1 MSDFP
6 MTTIA
11 NDKATKENNG
21 KIKLTKGQQEAVN
34 GLVEFI
40 NSPYDVSKSV
50 YGLTGPGGVGKT
62 FVTRQIVS
70 KCKLQPSLIKCCSP
84 THKACRVFSNA
95 VGLNVDTI
103 QSTFGFRLNLN
114 IEDFDYKDPA
124 FRPISTPKLDNIQL
138 LICDEASML
147 NASLVTYIINKC
159 MELSIKILFIG
170 DEAQLSPV
178 NERRSSAFYKCN
190 KVFRLTELIRQ
201 EEGNPI
207 IMLLDYLRHDIA
219 NCRNGSRKFLDYVAK
234 NIGQH
239 NYNLKGEGFSIIS
252 PKEFTS
258 LIQTKFNDEEYT
270 KNIEMYK
277 LIAYTNVCVTQW
289 NSFIRNNIIQD
300 CDKAVITKN
309 DLIMSYETIV
319 DEFNDIIINNSEEYI
334 IKDIVNYTNST
345 YGFKGFLIKF
355 QMVNGG
361 KITKPLFVIDHTDK
375 FTILQYVKVLN
386 ELVADAQK
394 ATGGTR
400 AAKWKEYYNFKK
412 QFLIA
417 TNIKQGEMI
426 KYKRDLD
433 YAFAIT
439 SHKSQGSTYDNV
451 FVDVNDMI
459 FTSTGSTYADYEQML
474 RRLYVACS
482 RARKELVLS
491 FGR

>member
-1 MSDFP
+1 
-6 MTTIA
+6 
-11 NDKATKENNG
+11 
-21 KIKLTKGQQEAVN
+21 
-34 GLVEFI
+34 
-40 NSPYDVSKSV
+40 
-50 YGLTGPGGVGKT
+50 
-62 FVTRQIVS
+62 
-70 KCKLQPSLIKCCSP
+70 
-84 THKACRVFSNA
+84 
-95 VGLNVDTI
+95 
-103 QSTFGFRLNLN
+103 
-114 IEDFDYKDPA
+114 
-124 FRPISTPKLDNIQL
+124 
-138 LICDEASML
+138 
-147 NASLVTYIINKC
+147 
-159 MELSIKILFIG
+159 
-170 DEAQLSPV
+170 
-178 NERRSSAFYKCN
+178 
-190 KVFRLTELIRQ
+190 
-201 EEGNPI
+201 
-207 IMLLDYLRHDIA
+207 
-219 NCRNGSRKFLDYVAK
+219 
-234 NIGQH
+234 
-239 NYNLKGEGFSIIS
+239 
-252 PKEFTS
+252 
-258 LIQTKFNDEEYT
+258 
-270 KNIEMYK
+270 
-277 LIAYTNVCVTQW
+277 
-289 NSFIRNNIIQD
+289 
-300 CDKAVITKN
+300 
-309 DLIMSYETIV
+309 MSYETIV

-417 TNIKQGEMI
+417 TNIKQADQI

>member
-1 MSDFP
+1 MSEFP
-6 MTTIA
+6 MDIIGK
-11 NDKATKENNG
+11 DKATKNNKG
-21 KIKLTKGQQEAVN
+21 QIKLTKGQEEAVR

-40 NSPYDVSKSV
+40 DAPYDKSRSV

-62 FVTRQIVS
+62 FVTRQIVA
-70 KCKLQPSLIKCCSP
+70 KCKLQPSVIKCTSP

-114 IEDFDYKDPA
+114 IENFDYKDPA
-124 FRPISTPKLDNIQL
+124 FQPISSPKLENIQL

-159 MELSIKILFIG
+159 QDLNIKILFIG

-178 NERRSSAFYKCN
+178 NETRSSAFYKCN
-190 KVFRLTELIRQ
+190 KVFRLTEIIRQ
-201 EEGNPI
+201 GEGNPI
-207 IMLLDYLRHDIA
+207 LILLDLLRYDIA
-219 NCRNGSRKFLDYVAK
+219 NCKKGSRKFIDYISK
-234 NIGQH
+234 HIGEH
-239 NYNLKGEGFSIIS
+239 TYNSSGEGFSIIS
-252 PKEFTS
+252 PRTFTAA
-258 LIQTKFNDEEYT
+258 IQEKFNDEEYT

-289 NSFIRNNIIQD
+289 NNFIRNNIIQD
-300 CDKAVITKN
+300 CNKAIITQN

-319 DEFNDIIINNSEEYI
+319 DEFNDIILNNSEEYI
-334 IKDIVNYTNST
+334 VKDIVNYTSST

-361 KITKPLFVIDHTDK
+361 KVTKPLFVVDHTDK
-375 FTILQYVKVLN
+375 YTIIAYVKVLN
-386 ELVADAQK
+386 QLVSDAQK

-400 AAKWKEYYNFKK
+400 ASKWKEYYNFKK
-412 QFLIA
+412 QYLIA
-417 TNIKQGEMI
+417 TNIKQGDQI

-451 FVDVNDMI
+451 FVDINDMI

-482 RARKELVLS
+482 RARRQLVLS

>member
-1 MSDFP
+1 MADEI
-6 MTTIA
+6 MNLVGKDKETTG
-11 NDKATKENNG
+11 NKG
-21 KIKLTKGQQEAVN
+21 KVKLTKGQEEAVC

-40 NSPYDVSKSV
+40 NMPYDKSRSV

-70 KCKLQPSLIKCCSP
+70 KCKLQVSTIKCTSP

-114 IEDFDYKDPA
+114 LENFDYKDPA
-124 FRPISTPKLDNIQL
+124 FQPISSPKLDNIQL

-147 NASLVTYIINKC
+147 NASLVTYIITKC
-159 MELSIKILFIG
+159 QDLNIKVLFIG

-178 NERRSSAFYKCN
+178 NETRSSAFYKCN
-190 KVFRLTELIRQ
+190 KVFRLTEIVRQ
-201 EEGNPI
+201 GEGNPI
-207 IMLLDYLRHDIA
+207 LMLLDLLRYDIA
-219 NCRNGSRKFLDYVAK
+219 NCKRGSRKFIDYI
-234 NIGQH
+234 NTHQGTTQ
-239 NYNLKGEGFSIIS
+239 YNSIGEGFAIMGSQKFTSII
-252 PKEFTS
+252 KER
-258 LIQTKFNDEEYT
+258 FNDEEYT
-270 KNIEMYK
+270 RNIELYK
-277 LIAYTNVCVTQW
+277 LIAYTNICVTQW
-289 NSFIRNNIIQD
+289 NSFIRNNIIAD
-300 CDKAVITKN
+300 CERSIITKN

-355 QMVNGG
+355 QMVNSG

-375 FTILQYVKVLN
+375 FTVIQYIKVLN
-386 ELVADAQK
+386 QLISDAQK

-400 AAKWKEYYNFKK
+400 AARWKEYYDFKK

-417 TNIKQGEMI
+417 TNIKHNDQI

-439 SHKSQGSTYDNV
+439 AHKSQGSTYDNV

-459 FTSTGSTYADYEQML
+459 FTSTGATYANYEETL

>member
-1 MSDFP
+1 MNEFP
-6 MTTIA
+6 MNTVGKDRVSED
-11 NDKATKENNG
+11 NKE
-21 KIKLTKGQQEAVN
+21 KLKLTKGQEEAVR

-40 NSPYDVSKSV
+40 NAPYDKGKSV

-62 FVTRQIVS
+62 FVTRQIVA
-70 KCKLQPSLIKCCSP
+70 KCNMQTSQIKCTSP

-114 IEDFDYKDPA
+114 IENFDYKDPA
-124 FRPISTPKLDNIQL
+124 FQPISTPKLDNIEL

-147 NASLVTYIINKC
+147 NASLVTYIISKC
-159 MELSIKILFIG
+159 QDLNIKILFIG

-178 NERRSSAFYKCN
+178 NETKSSAFYKCN
-190 KVFRLTELIRQ
+190 KVFRLTEIIRQ
-201 EEGNPI
+201 GEGNPI
-207 IMLLDYLRHDIA
+207 LILLDFLRYDIA
-219 NCRNGSRKFLDYVAK
+219 NCKKGSRKFLDYISK
-234 NIGQH
+234 NAGQH
-239 NYNLKGEGFSIIS
+239 IYNAKGEGFSIIS
-252 PKEFTS
+252 PRQFTS
-258 LIQTKFNDEEYT
+258 LIREKFNDEEYT
-270 KNIEMYK
+270 RNIEMYK

-289 NSFIRNNIIQD
+289 NNFIRNTIIID
-300 CDKAVITKN
+300 NDKSIITKN

-361 KITKPLFVIDHTDK
+361 KVTKPLFVIDHTDK
-375 FTILQYVKVLN
+375 YTVLQYVKVLN
-386 ELVADAQK
+386 QFVSDAQK

-400 AAKWKEYYNFKK
+400 AQKWKEYYNFKK

-417 TNIKQGEMI
+417 TNIKQADQI

-439 SHKSQGSTYDNV
+439 SHRAQGSTYDNV

>member
-1 MSDFP
+1 

-40 NSPYDVSKSV
+40 NSPYDASKSV

-207 IMLLDYLRHDIA
+207 IMLLDYLRYDIT

-239 NYNLKGEGFSIIS
+239 NYNLKGEGFSIIT

-361 KITKPLFVIDHTDK
+361 RITKPLFVIDHTDK

-400 AAKWKEYYNFKK
+400 AAKWKDYYNFKK

>member
-11 NDKATKENNG
+11 NDKAIKENNG
-21 KIKLTKGQQEAVN
+21 KIKLTKGQQEAVS

-40 NSPYDVSKSV
+40 NSPYDASKSV

-62 FVTRQIVS
+62 FVTRQIVA

-190 KVFRLTELIRQ
+190 KIFRLTEIIRQ
-201 EEGNPI
+201 GEGNPI
-207 IMLLDYLRHDIA
+207 LILLDLLRHDIA
-219 NCRNGSRKFLDYVAK
+219 NCRNGSRKFLDYIAK
-234 NIGQH
+234 HIGQH
-239 NYNLKGEGFSIIS
+239 NYNLKGEGFSIIG

-289 NSFIRNNIIQD
+289 NNFIRNTIIID
-300 CDKAVITKN
+300 NDKSIITKN
-309 DLIMSYETIV
+309 DLVMSYETIV

-417 TNIKQGEMI
+417 TNIKQADQI

-439 SHKSQGSTYDNV
+439 SHRAQGSTYDNV